1 MDYKHFKG
9 KHANI
14 VIEIISLLE
23 KGVKKAQEILE
34 KPDAGSYTK
43 LENSSG
49 DTPIKADLALDKF
62 LEENFLSLE
71 NIKSV
76 FSEEKE
82 TPVTKENGS
91 YLIAY
96 DPLDGSSVMEANF
109 LVGTIIGVY
118 EKDYK
123 AQNLAASLYVVFGHK
138 IELVVALEEVYRY
151 AFYQNKFHFI
161 ETIVLENKGKIIAS
175 GGNQKDFSLG
185 LKKALEGFFAE
196 NYRLRY
202 SGSMVADV
210 HHVLVKKGG
219 MFSYPQ
225 KKLRKLFEVFP
236 LALMVEKAKGEA
248 FYFDKGVKKRL
259 LDQGVENYHEKSECY
274 LASPHEAHI
283 LEKYLK
289 GEWCKIALKN

>member
-1 MDYKHFKG
+1 MDYKHFKC

-62 LEENFLSLE
+62 LEETFLSLE

-109 LVGTIIGVY
+109 LVGTIIGIY

-123 AQNLAASLYVVFGHK
+123 AQNLVASLYVVFGHK
-138 IELVVALEEVYRY
+138 IELVVALDKVYRY

-161 ETIVLENKGKIIAS
+161 ETIVLENKGKIVAS

-210 HHVLVKKGG
+210 HHVLIKKGG

-259 LDQGVENYHEKSECY
+259 LEQGVGSYHEKSECY
-274 LASPHEAHI
+274 LASPHEAQI

-289 GEWCKIALKN
+289 GE

>member
-71 NIKSV
+71 NVKSV

-109 LVGTIIGVY
+109 LVGTIVGIY

-210 HHVLVKKGG
+210 HHVLIKKGG

-259 LDQGVENYHEKSECY
+259 LEQSVENYHEKSECY
-274 LASPHEAHI
+274 LASPHEAQI

-289 GEWCKIALKN
+289 GE

>member
-62 LEENFLSLE
+62 LEETFLSLE
-71 NIKSV
+71 NVKSV

-109 LVGTIIGVY
+109 LVGTIIGIY

-138 IELVVALEEVYRY
+138 IELMVALEEVYRY

-161 ETIVLENKGKIIAS
+161 ETIVLENKGKIVAS

-210 HHVLVKKGG
+210 HHVLIKKGG

-259 LDQGVENYHEKSECY
+259 LEQSVESYHEKSECY
-274 LASPHEAHI
+274 LASQHEAQI

-289 GEWCKIALKN
+289 GE

>member
-9 KHANI
+9 KHASI

-123 AQNLAASLYVVFGHK
+123 AQNLVASLYVVFGHK
-138 IELVVALEEVYRY
+138 IELVVALDKVYRY

-161 ETIVLENKGKIIAS
+161 ETIVLENKGKIVAS

-236 LALMVEKAKGEA
+236 LALIIEKAKGEA

-259 LDQGVENYHEKSECY
+259 LEQSVESYHEKSECY
-274 LASPHEAHI
+274 LASPHEAQI

-289 GEWCKIALKN
+289 GE

>member
-71 NIKSV
+71 NVKSV

-109 LVGTIIGVY
+109 LVGTIIGIY

-151 AFYQNKFHFI
+151 SFYQNKFHFI
-161 ETIVLENKGKIIAS
+161 ETIVLENKGKIVAS

-210 HHVLVKKGG
+210 HHVLIKKGG

-236 LALMVEKAKGEA
+236 LALIIEKAKGEA

-259 LDQGVENYHEKSECY
+259 LEQSVESYHEKSECY
-274 LASPHEAHI
+274 LASPHETQI

-289 GEWCKIALKN
+289 GE

>member
-23 KGVKKAQEILE
+23 KGVKKTQEILE

-109 LVGTIIGVY
+109 LVGTIIGIY

-123 AQNLAASLYVVFGHK
+123 AQNVVASLYVVFGHK
-138 IELVVALEEVYRY
+138 IELMVALEEVYRY

-161 ETIVLENKGKIIAS
+161 ETIVLENKGKIVAS

-289 GEWCKIALKN
+289 GE

>member
-9 KHANI
+9 KHASI

-71 NIKSV
+71 NVKSV

-259 LDQGVENYHEKSECY
+259 LDQSVESYHEKSECY
-274 LASPHEAHI
+274 LASQYEAHI

-289 GEWCKIALKN
+289 GE

>member
-123 AQNLAASLYVVFGHK
+123 AQNLVASLYVVFGHK

-161 ETIVLENKGKIIAS
+161 ETIVLENKGKIVAS

-219 MFSYPQ
+219 VFSYPQ

-236 LALMVEKAKGEA
+236 LALIIEKAKGEA

-259 LDQGVENYHEKSECY
+259 LGQSVESYHEKSECY
-274 LASPHEAHI
+274 LASPHEAQI

-289 GEWCKIALKN
+289 GE

>member
-82 TPVTKENGS
+82 VPVTKENGS

-123 AQNLAASLYVVFGHK
+123 AQNLVASLYVVFGHK
-138 IELVVALEEVYRY
+138 IELVVALDKVYRY

-161 ETIVLENKGKIIAS
+161 ETIVLENKGKIVAS

-210 HHVLVKKGG
+210 HHVLIKKGG

-236 LALMVEKAKGEA
+236 LALIIEKAKGEA

-259 LDQGVENYHEKSECY
+259 LEQSVESYHEKSECY
-274 LASPHEAHI
+274 LASPHEAQI

-289 GEWCKIALKN
+289 GE

>member
-23 KGVKKAQEILE
+23 KGVKKVQEILE

-71 NIKSV
+71 NVKSV

-82 TPVTKENGS
+82 TPVAKENGS

-175 GGNQKDFSLG
+175 GGNQKDFSSG
-185 LKKALEGFFAE
+185 LKKALEGFFAK

-210 HHVLVKKGG
+210 HHVLIKKGG

-259 LDQGVENYHEKSECY
+259 LEQSVESYHEKSECY
-274 LASPHEAHI
+274 LTSQYEAHI

-289 GEWCKIALKN
+289 GE

>member
-9 KHANI
+9 EHANI

-49 DTPIKADLALDKF
+49 DTPIKADLALDQF

-71 NIKSV
+71 NVKSV

-109 LVGTIIGVY
+109 LVGTIIGIY

-123 AQNLAASLYVVFGHK
+123 AQNLVASLYVVFGHK
-138 IELVVALEEVYRY
+138 IELMAALEEVYRY

-210 HHVLVKKGG
+210 HHVLIKKGG

-274 LASPHEAHI
+274 LASPHEAQI

-289 GEWCKIALKN
+289 GE

>member
-62 LEENFLSLE
+62 LEETFLSLE

-109 LVGTIIGVY
+109 LVGTIIGIY

-123 AQNLAASLYVVFGHK
+123 AQNLVASLYVVFGHK

-161 ETIVLENKGKIIAS
+161 ETIVLENKGKIVAS

-210 HHVLVKKGG
+210 HHVLIKKGG

-236 LALMVEKAKGEA
+236 LALIIEKAKGEA

-259 LDQGVENYHEKSECY
+259 LDQSIESYHEKSECY
-274 LASPHEAHI
+274 LASPHEAQI

-289 GEWCKIALKN
+289 GE

>member
-1 MDYKHFKG
+1 MDYKHFKC

-82 TPVTKENGS
+82 KPVTKENGS

-123 AQNLAASLYVVFGHK
+123 AQNLVASLYVVFGHK
-138 IELVVALEEVYRY
+138 IELVVALDKVYRY

-236 LALMVEKAKGEA
+236 LALIIEKAKGEA

-259 LDQGVENYHEKSECY
+259 LEQSVENYHEKSECY
-274 LASPHEAHI
+274 LASPHEVQI

-289 GEWCKIALKN
+289 GE

>member
-1 MDYKHFKG
+1 MDYKHFKC

-109 LVGTIIGVY
+109 LVGTIIGIY

-123 AQNLAASLYVVFGHK
+123 AQNLVASLYVVFGHK

-259 LDQGVENYHEKSECY
+259 LKQSVENYHEKSECY
-274 LASPHEAHI
+274 LASQHEAQI

-289 GEWCKIALKN
+289 GE

>member
-82 TPVTKENGS
+82 TPVTKENDS

-123 AQNLAASLYVVFGHK
+123 AQNLVASLYVVFGHK
-138 IELVVALEEVYRY
+138 IELVVALDKVYRY

-161 ETIVLENKGKIIAS
+161 ETIVLENKGKIVAS

-210 HHVLVKKGG
+210 HHVLIKKGG

-236 LALMVEKAKGEA
+236 LALIIEKAKGEA

-259 LDQGVENYHEKSECY
+259 LDQGVESYHEKSECY
-274 LASPHEAHI
+274 LASPHEAQI

-289 GEWCKIALKN
+289 GE

>member
-1 MDYKHFKG
+1 MDYKHFKC

-123 AQNLAASLYVVFGHK
+123 AQNLVASLYVVFGHK
-138 IELVVALEEVYRY
+138 IELVVALDKVYRY

-236 LALMVEKAKGEA
+236 LALIIEKAKGEA

-259 LDQGVENYHEKSECY
+259 LEQSVENYHEKSECY
-274 LASPHEAHI
+274 LASPHEAQI

-289 GEWCKIALKN
+289 GE

>member
-1 MDYKHFKG
+1 MDYKHFKC

-123 AQNLAASLYVVFGHK
+123 AQNLVASLYVVFGHK
-138 IELVVALEEVYRY
+138 IELVVALDKVYRY

-236 LALMVEKAKGEA
+236 LALIIEKAKGEA

-259 LDQGVENYHEKSECY
+259 LEQSVESYHEKSECY
-274 LASPHEAHI
+274 LASQHEAQI

-289 GEWCKIALKN
+289 GE

>member
-1 MDYKHFKG
+1 MDYKHFKC

-71 NIKSV
+71 NVKSV

-109 LVGTIIGVY
+109 LVGTIIGIY

-123 AQNLAASLYVVFGHK
+123 AQNLVASLYVVFGHK

-161 ETIVLENKGKIIAS
+161 ETIVLENKGKIVAS

-236 LALMVEKAKGEA
+236 LALIIEKAKGEA

-259 LDQGVENYHEKSECY
+259 LEQSVESYHEKSECY
-274 LASPHEAHI
+274 LASQHEAQI

-289 GEWCKIALKN
+289 GE

>member
-62 LEENFLSLE
+62 LEETFLSLE

-259 LDQGVENYHEKSECY
+259 LEQSVENYHEKSECY
-274 LASPHEAHI
+274 LASPHEAQI

-289 GEWCKIALKN
+289 GE

>member
-71 NIKSV
+71 NVKSV

-82 TPVTKENGS
+82 TPVTKESGS

-109 LVGTIIGVY
+109 LVGTIIGIY

-259 LDQGVENYHEKSECY
+259 LDQSVESYHEKSECY
-274 LASPHEAHI
+274 LASQHEAHI

-289 GEWCKIALKN
+289 GE

>member
-34 KPDAGSYTK
+34 KPDAGSYTQ

-71 NIKSV
+71 KVKSV

-138 IELVVALEEVYRY
+138 IELVVALDKVYRY

-259 LDQGVENYHEKSECY
+259 LEQGVGSYHEKSECY
-274 LASPHEAHI
+274 LASPHEAQI
-283 LEKYLK
+283 LEKHLK
-289 GEWCKIALKN
+289 GE

>member
-1 MDYKHFKG
+1 MDYKRFKG

-71 NIKSV
+71 KVKSV

-118 EKDYK
+118 DKDYK

-138 IELVVALEEVYRY
+138 VELVVALDKVYRY

-161 ETIVLENKGKIIAS
+161 ETIVLENKGKIVAS

-259 LDQGVENYHEKSECY
+259 LDQSVESYHEKSECY
-274 LASPHEAHI
+274 LASPHEAQI
-283 LEKYLK
+283 LEKHLK

>member
-1 MDYKHFKG
+1 MDYKHFKC

-34 KPDAGSYTK
+34 KPDAGSYTQ

-123 AQNLAASLYVVFGHK
+123 AQNLVASLYVVFGHK
-138 IELVVALEEVYRY
+138 IELVVALDKVYRY

-161 ETIVLENKGKIIAS
+161 ETIVLENKGKIVAS

-210 HHVLVKKGG
+210 HHVLIKKGG

-236 LALMVEKAKGEA
+236 LALIIEKAKGEA

-259 LDQGVENYHEKSECY
+259 LEQSVESYHEKSECY
-274 LASPHEAHI
+274 LASPHEAQI

-289 GEWCKIALKN
+289 GE

>member
-1 MDYKHFKG
+1 MDYKRFKG

-71 NIKSV
+71 NVKSV

-82 TPVTKENGS
+82 KPVTKENGS

-123 AQNLAASLYVVFGHK
+123 AQNLVASLYVVFGHK

-151 AFYQNKFHFI
+151 SFYQNKFHFI
-161 ETIVLENKGKIIAS
+161 ETIVLENKGKIVAS

-259 LDQGVENYHEKSECY
+259 LEQSVESYHEKSECY
-274 LASPHEAHI
+274 LASQHEAQI

-289 GEWCKIALKN
+289 GE

>member
-71 NIKSV
+71 NVKSV

-109 LVGTIIGVY
+109 LVGTIIGIY

-161 ETIVLENKGKIIAS
+161 ETIVLENKGKIVAS

-236 LALMVEKAKGEA
+236 LALIIEKAKGEA

-259 LDQGVENYHEKSECY
+259 LEQSVENYHEKSECY
-274 LASPHEAHI
+274 LASPHEAQI

-289 GEWCKIALKN
+289 GE

>member
-82 TPVTKENGS
+82 KPVTKENGS

-109 LVGTIIGVY
+109 LVGTIIGIY

-123 AQNLAASLYVVFGHK
+123 AQNLVASLYVVFGHK
-138 IELVVALEEVYRY
+138 IELVVALDKVYRY

-161 ETIVLENKGKIIAS
+161 ETIVLENEGKIVAS

-210 HHVLVKKGG
+210 HHVLIKKGG

-259 LDQGVENYHEKSECY
+259 LEQSVESYHEKSECY
-274 LASPHEAHI
+274 LASPHEAQI

-289 GEWCKIALKN
+289 GE

>member
-1 MDYKHFKG
+1 MDYKHFKC

-71 NIKSV
+71 NVKSV

-123 AQNLAASLYVVFGHK
+123 AQNLVASLYVVFGHK
-138 IELVVALEEVYRY
+138 IELVVALDKVYRY

-210 HHVLVKKGG
+210 HHVLIKKGG

-259 LDQGVENYHEKSECY
+259 LDQSVENYHEKSECY
-274 LASPHEAHI
+274 LASQHEAHI

-289 GEWCKIALKN
+289 GE

>member
-123 AQNLAASLYVVFGHK
+123 AQNLVASLYVVFGHK

-161 ETIVLENKGKIIAS
+161 ETIVLENKGKIVAS

-259 LDQGVENYHEKSECY
+259 LEQSVESYHEKSECY
-274 LASPHEAHI
+274 LASQYEAQI

-289 GEWCKIALKN
+289 GE

>member
-14 VIEIISLLE
+14 VVEIISLLE

-71 NIKSV
+71 NVKSV

-138 IELVVALEEVYRY
+138 IELMVALEEVYRY
-151 AFYQNKFHFI
+151 GFYQNKFHFI

-210 HHVLVKKGG
+210 HHVLIKKGG

-259 LDQGVENYHEKSECY
+259 LEQSVENYHEKSECY
-274 LASPHEAHI
+274 LTSQYEAHI

-289 GEWCKIALKN
+289 GE

>member
-82 TPVTKENGS
+82 TPITKENGS

-123 AQNLAASLYVVFGHK
+123 VQNLVASLYVVFGHK
-138 IELVVALEEVYRY
+138 IELVVALDKVYRY

-161 ETIVLENKGKIIAS
+161 ETIVLENKGKIVAS

-210 HHVLVKKGG
+210 HHVLIKKGG

-259 LDQGVENYHEKSECY
+259 LEQSVESYHEKSECY
-274 LASPHEAHI
+274 LASPHEAQI

-289 GEWCKIALKN
+289 GE

>member
-123 AQNLAASLYVVFGHK
+123 AQNLVASLYVVFGHK
-138 IELVVALEEVYRY
+138 IELVVALDKVYRY
-151 AFYQNKFHFI
+151 VFYQNKFHFI

-210 HHVLVKKGG
+210 HHVLIKKGG

-236 LALMVEKAKGEA
+236 LALIIEKAKGEA

-259 LDQGVENYHEKSECY
+259 LEQSVESYHEKSECY
-274 LASPHEAHI
+274 LASPHEAQI

-289 GEWCKIALKN
+289 GE

>member
-23 KGVKKAQEILE
+23 KVVKKAQEILE

-109 LVGTIIGVY
+109 LVGTIIGIY

-123 AQNLAASLYVVFGHK
+123 AQNLVASLYVVFGHK

-210 HHVLVKKGG
+210 HHVLIKKGG

-236 LALMVEKAKGEA
+236 LALIIEKAKGEA

-259 LDQGVENYHEKSECY
+259 LEQSVENYHEKSECY
-274 LASPHEAHI
+274 LASQHEAQI

-289 GEWCKIALKN
+289 GE

>member
-71 NIKSV
+71 NVKSV

-123 AQNLAASLYVVFGHK
+123 AQNLVASLYVVFGHK

-161 ETIVLENKGKIIAS
+161 ETIVLENKGKIVAS

-210 HHVLVKKGG
+210 HHVLIKKGG

-236 LALMVEKAKGEA
+236 LALIIEKAKGEA

-259 LDQGVENYHEKSECY
+259 LEQSVESYHEKSECY
-274 LASPHEAHI
+274 LSSPHEAQI

-289 GEWCKIALKN
+289 GE

>member
-9 KHANI
+9 KHASI

-71 NIKSV
+71 NVKSV

-109 LVGTIIGVY
+109 LVGTIIGAY

-259 LDQGVENYHEKSECY
+259 LDQSVESYHEKSECY
-274 LASPHEAHI
+274 LASQHEAHI

-289 GEWCKIALKN
+289 GE

>member
-62 LEENFLSLE
+62 LEETFLSLE
-71 NIKSV
+71 NVKSV

-123 AQNLAASLYVVFGHK
+123 AQNLVASLYVVFGHK
-138 IELVVALEEVYRY
+138 IELVVALDKVYRY

-210 HHVLVKKGG
+210 HHVLIKKGG

-259 LDQGVENYHEKSECY
+259 LEQSVESYHEKSECY
-274 LASPHEAHI
+274 LASPHEAQI

-289 GEWCKIALKN
+289 GE

>member
-1 MDYKHFKG
+1 MDYKRFKG

-62 LEENFLSLE
+62 LEETFLSLE
-71 NIKSV
+71 NVKSV

-123 AQNLAASLYVVFGHK
+123 AQNLVASLYVVFGHK

-161 ETIVLENKGKIIAS
+161 ETIVLENKGKIVAS

-210 HHVLVKKGG
+210 HHVLIKKGG

-236 LALMVEKAKGEA
+236 LTLMVEKAKGEA

-259 LDQGVENYHEKSECY
+259 LEQSVESYHEKSECY
-274 LASPHEAHI
+274 LASQHEAQI

-289 GEWCKIALKN
+289 GE

>member
-1 MDYKHFKG
+1 MDYKRFKG

-14 VIEIISLLE
+14 IIEIISLLE

-123 AQNLAASLYVVFGHK
+123 VQNLVASLYVVFGHK

-161 ETIVLENKGKIIAS
+161 ETIVLENKGKIVAS

-259 LDQGVENYHEKSECY
+259 LDQSVESYHEKSECY
-274 LASPHEAHI
+274 LASPYEAQI
-283 LEKYLK
+283 LEKHLK
-289 GEWCKIALKN
+289 GE

>member
-1 MDYKHFKG
+1 MDYKHFKC

-123 AQNLAASLYVVFGHK
+123 VQNLVASLYVVFGHK
-138 IELVVALEEVYRY
+138 IELVVALDKVYRY

-161 ETIVLENKGKIIAS
+161 ETIVLENKGKIVAS

-236 LALMVEKAKGEA
+236 LALIIEKAKGEA

-259 LDQGVENYHEKSECY
+259 LEQSVESYHEKSECY

-289 GEWCKIALKN
+289 GE

>member
-71 NIKSV
+71 NVKSV

-82 TPVTKENGS
+82 TPITKENGS

-118 EKDYK
+118 EKGYK

-138 IELVVALEEVYRY
+138 IELMVALEEVYRY

-210 HHVLVKKGG
+210 HHVLIKKGG

-236 LALMVEKAKGEA
+236 LALIIEKAKGEA

-259 LDQGVENYHEKSECY
+259 LEQSVESYHEKSECY
-274 LASPHEAHI
+274 LASPHEAQI

-289 GEWCKIALKN
+289 GE

>member
-1 MDYKHFKG
+1 MDYKRFKG

-14 VIEIISLLE
+14 VIEIVSLLE

-34 KPDAGSYTK
+34 KPDAGSYTQ

-49 DTPIKADLALDKF
+49 DTPIKADLVLDKF
-62 LEENFLSLE
+62 LEETFLSLE
-71 NIKSV
+71 NVKSV

-123 AQNLAASLYVVFGHK
+123 AQNLVASLYVVFGHK

-219 MFSYPQ
+219 VFSYPQ

-259 LDQGVENYHEKSECY
+259 LEQGVESYHEKSECY
-274 LASPHEAHI
+274 LASPHEAQI

-289 GEWCKIALKN
+289 GE